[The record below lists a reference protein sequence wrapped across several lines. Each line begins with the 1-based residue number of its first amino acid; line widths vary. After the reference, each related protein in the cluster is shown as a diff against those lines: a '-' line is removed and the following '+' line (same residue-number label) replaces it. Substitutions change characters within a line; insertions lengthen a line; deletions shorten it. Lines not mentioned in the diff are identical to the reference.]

1 MPVKVDVRVV
11 VATNRNLKQMAETG
25 EFREDLYYRLNVF
38 PIDVPTLAERREDI
52 EDLVQL
58 FANKYGA
65 KVSFSYEAM
74 QKLINHSW
82 TGNIRELENTIY
94 RLCILSGTGEVQ
106 VTDLPAEFS
115 NGLVSC
121 LDMNLPADE
130 LNIEELEKK
139 PHCQSSRKV

>member
-1 MPVKVDVRVV
+1 
-11 VATNRNLKQMAETG
+11 
-25 EFREDLYYRLNVF
+25 
-38 PIDVPTLAERREDI
+38 
-52 EDLVQL
+52 
-58 FANKYGA
+58 
-65 KVSFSYEAM
+65 M

-94 RLCILSGTGEVQ
+94 RLCILSGTGGEVQ

-130 LNIEELEKK
+130 LNIEELEKSLIVK
-139 PHCQSSRKV
+139 ALAKFDGNKSKTAKYLCMPRHVLLYRLEKYKLG